1 MLISKIFYGISLVL
15 LLIAFSLPW
24 YSTSTSGDWHEK
36 FLPSPFEQF
45 FIGSE
50 PYTGWDVLPLTAPS
64 LIGFLL
70 GAIVLFSKCRPVIA
84 VISGFLVLIGV
95 AIGFLGSPQIVK
107 TWATPAAIHG
117 TSWTALEN
125 FYIFAAA
132 ISVVFLVISFFVAI
146 ELEKERNEIAVIA
159 KYRDQNNRES
169 SLQAKYLAVLTQT

>member
-84 VISGFLVLIGV
+84 VISGFLVPIGV
-95 AIGFLGSPQIVK
+95 AIGFLGCPHIVK
-107 TWATPAAIHG
+107 TWATPGAIHG
-117 TSWTALEN
+117 TSWAALEN

-132 ISVVFLVISFFVAI
+132 LSVVFLVISFFVAI